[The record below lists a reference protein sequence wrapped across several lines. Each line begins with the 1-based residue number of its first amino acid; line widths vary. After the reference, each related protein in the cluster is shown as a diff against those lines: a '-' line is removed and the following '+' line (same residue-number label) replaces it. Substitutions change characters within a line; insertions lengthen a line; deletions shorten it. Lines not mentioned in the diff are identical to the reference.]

1 MDLTDFQTA
10 IDYVQRHGTPV
21 ERARLAHVVNDE
33 QAPQEIRELF
43 ERSQRGDG
51 GWAPFWSPEYSS
63 LDATC
68 YQLAQMEQLGFGRR
82 SLPVVDAARFLAER
96 QRLDGSWQEEE
107 AETDAAPVW
116 AKPGDLAATLYVTA
130 NCAFWLSLTGLVPPA
145 VRDAAA
151 FLAGHMG
158 EGGALPSFA
167 QTHWLAA
174 VVWRHEEMA
183 TEADKALAHLR
194 ELIPSLSAGNV
205 AWLLLALGQGGFPS
219 EDETMRAAAGRLRA
233 LRDPAGHWPS
243 DEAADNAVHVTIEAI
258 HGLTLF
264 DGTR

>member
-1 MDLTDFQTA
+1 MNLTEFQPA

-33 QAPQEIRELF
+33 EAPPEIREQF

-51 GWAPFWSPEYSS
+51 GWSPFWSPEYSS

-82 SLPVVDAARFLAER
+82 ALPVVDAARFLAER
-96 QRLDGSWQEEE
+96 QRFDGSWQEEE
-107 AETDAAPVW
+107 DEADAAPVW
-116 AKPGDLAATLYVTA
+116 AKPGDLAATLYLTA

-151 FLAGHMG
+151 FLAGHLD
-158 EGGALPSFA
+158 EEGALPSFA
-167 QTHWLAA
+167 QAHWLAA
-174 VVWRHEEMA
+174 VVWRHEEMTA
-183 TEADKALAHLR
+183 EADRALAHLR
-194 ELIPSLSAGNV
+194 DLVPSLSAGNL
-205 AWLLLALGQGGFPS
+205 AWLLLALGQGGFS
-219 EDETMRAAAGRLRA
+219 RENETMRAVAERLWA
-233 LRDPAGHWPS
+233 LRDPVGRWPS

-258 HGLTLF
+258 HGLMLF